1 MNTEVAQ
8 SRLAELEAENGM
20 LRAENEGLR
29 AANAALTERVSGLV
43 TLGENLKGQL
53 AELKAR
59 LGTNSHNSSKSPS
72 SDGPEVP
79 RRPNRP
85 KTDRKRGG
93 QPGHTGQGRELAP
106 AEDVTRFEA
115 VKPEACER
123 CGTTLAGEDPAPE
136 RHQVIEIP
144 PVRLIIIEYLLHRL
158 CCPDC
163 GHFTRA
169 KLPNGIG
176 QSAFGPRV
184 HALVAVLVG
193 KFRQGKRGVQALLQ
207 LVYGLDVSLGAVSKI
222 ERRVSAALET
232 PVAEVQAA
240 LQKAEVVHQD
250 ETSWR
255 QMKDKA
261 WLWVAATSQI
271 VGYWIDRRRGS
282 EVSKRILGEVF
293 AGIVCADRWSA
304 YHWLKQRA
312 LCWAHLKRDFVAM
325 VERHSSP
332 WHGGHLVRLTG
343 EIMALWAR
351 WQAGEIDRATLEV
364 QVAPL
369 KKRMLQMLTWTAANA
384 PGPKARA
391 TARNLLKH
399 QDAMWRWLIDP
410 RVPLTNNLAERLLRY
425 IVICRKLSYGTDS
438 LAGSRYIE
446 RLLTAVG
453 SLQLQGRDAYEFLT
467 ELMTAHAAGQPLP
480 SLLPTPPDP

>member
-1 MNTEVAQ
+1 MIAMERG
-8 SRLAELEAENGM
+8 SRLAKLEEQNRR
-20 LRAENEGLR
+20 LRAENEQLK
-29 AANAALTERVSGLV
+29 AANAALTQRVDGLV
-43 TLGENLKGQL
+43 TVGENLKSQL
-53 AELKAR
+53 AELTAR
-59 LGTNSHNSSKSPS
+59 LKTNSHNSSKSPS

-79 RRPNRP
+79 RRPSRP
-85 KTDRKRGG
+85 KTGGKRGG

-169 KLPNGIG
+169 KLPNGVG

-193 KFRQGKRGVQALLQ
+193 KFRQGKRGVQALLE
-207 LVYGLDVSLGAVSKI
+207 LVYGLEIGLGTISKI
-222 ERRVSAALET
+222 ERRVSAALEV
-232 PVAEVQAA
+232 PVAEVQA
-240 LQKAEVVHQD
+240 LIQQAEVVNKD

-255 QMKDKA
+255 QMRDKA
-261 WLWVAATSQI
+261 WLWVAATGQM
-271 VGYWIDRRRGS
+271 VVYMIDRRRGS
-282 EVSKRILGEVF
+282 EVSKRILGEAF
-293 AGIVCADRWSA
+293 AGIVCTDRWSA
-304 YHWLKQRA
+304 YHWLRRRA
-312 LCWAHLKRDFVAM
+312 LCWAHLRRDFLAM
-325 VERHSSP
+325 IERHRSP
-332 WHGGHLVRLTG
+332 WHGGRLLKLTD
-343 EIMALWAR
+343 EIMALSAR
-351 WQAGEIDRATLEV
+351 CQAGEIDRATLET

-369 KKRMLQMLTWTAANA
+369 RERMVQTLTWTAANA

-399 QDAMWRWLIDP
+399 QAAMWCWLTDA
-410 RVPLTNNLAERLLRY
+410 RVSLTNNLAERLLRY
-425 IVICRKLSYGTDS
+425 AVIWRKLSYGTDS
-438 LAGSRYIE
+438 LAGSRYVE
-446 RLLTAVG
+446 RLLSAVG
-453 SLQLQGRDAYEFLT
+453 TLHLQNRDAYEYLT
-467 ELMTAHAAGQPLP
+467 QLMTAYTAGQPLP
-480 SLLPTPPDP
+480 SLLPQPSDP